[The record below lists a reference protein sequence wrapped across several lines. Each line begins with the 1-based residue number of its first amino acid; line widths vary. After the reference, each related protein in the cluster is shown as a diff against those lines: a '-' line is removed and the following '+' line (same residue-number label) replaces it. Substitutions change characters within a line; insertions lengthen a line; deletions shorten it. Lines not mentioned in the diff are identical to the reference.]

1 MGAMYCGVDYCNVC
15 LCLLKLMLIDNS
27 TYILYTLLITIRFTE
42 QAYLYCI
49 MEIIQFA
56 YAFSASCL
64 STGFEKIVNTH
75 TVLIFTQ
82 KHTQKHKQKHT
93 QKHTYILVIIN
104 QTDTFSRILI
114 HQPLAFKKGGYL
126 QLYGIVVVDGLVLL
140 LLLLLQVK
148 G

>member
-49 MEIIQFA
+49 MEIMDHNI
-56 YAFSASCL
+56 Y
-64 STGFEKIVNTH
+64 IVCIS
-75 TVLIFTQ
+75 VLIFTQ

-126 QLYGIVVVDGLVLL
+126 
-140 LLLLLQVK
+140 
-148 G
+148 